1 GYFALHLHDPE
12 EGMIHLRRSRQA
24 LPSHFFYRPC
34 HLWIFT
40 RLLSYSPS
48 FPGPCD
54 LLSHLSTT
62 SLMSQIQLL
71 AANLASAVTESLF
84 YGVYLVV
91 VLLVLYLVSQS
102 NGPSNE
108 RCFRFL
114 SPLQLATFG
123 LFLTVTS
130 HWVLNVVRLFL
141 AFMNAA
147 GPQVFYSDHSHI
159 TEVLKYCL
167 FVLSVALGDIFL
179 IHRLWVVWR
188 HSTLIVLLPATTL
201 VGLIV
206 FGIGLIHQLTQYTL
220 PENIYQMPYHR
231 WSTGVCFFGLL
242 TNIYTS
248 GLIIWKLW
256 WTTHAVR
263 SLGCTESGGATGFTK
278 IILIFLESAAIIAVW
293 GLFHTVSYQR
303 QSNLQFVFIDCRP
316 PVVGIASLLIDVR
329 MYLER
334 TRLFSPRTVPTTSI
348 QFVTMRM
355 SRKDDESNF
364 EVPQSGS
371 TDSDQ
376 EPI

>member
-1 GYFALHLHDPE
+1 
-12 EGMIHLRRSRQA
+12 
-24 LPSHFFYRPC
+24 
-34 HLWIFT
+34 
-40 RLLSYSPS
+40 
-48 FPGPCD
+48 
-54 LLSHLSTT
+54 
-62 SLMSQIQLL
+62 MSQIQLL
-71 AANLASAVTESLF
+71 AANLASAVTESLL

-91 VLLVLYLVSQS
+91 GLLVLYLASQS

-108 RCFRFL
+108 RCFRLL

-141 AFMNAA
+141 AFKNGA

-167 FVLSVALGDIFL
+167 LVLSVALGDIFL

-206 FGIGLIHQLTQYTL
+206 FGIGLVHQLTQYTL

-231 WSTGVCFFGLL
+231 WSTGICFFSLL
-242 TNIYTS
+242 TNVYTS

-263 SLGCTESGGATGFTK
+263 SLGCTESGGAMGFTVRAVNAFLSLNSPLIHMQQ
-278 IILIFLESAAIIAVW
+278 IILIFLESAAIITVC
-293 GLFHTVSYQR
+293 GLIHAVSYQR
-303 QSNLQFVFIDCRP
+303 QSNLQFVLIDCMP
-316 PVVGIASLLIDVR
+316 PVIGISSLLIHVR

-334 TRLFSPRTVPTTSI
+334 TRLFSPRTVPTTSV
-348 QFVTMRM
+348 QFATMQI
-355 SRKDDESNF
+355 SRKDDESEF